1 MYAGRAAFF
10 KLLFVS
16 VDKVKN
22 GAAGRYNQR
31 LLFHSIPIEPMKNLF
46 LAILLSVILAGCQ
59 PSAPEVTRI
68 QTRVTPPTDVIE
80 PGEHRLGVGGS
91 RLVNGKLSWRD
102 GTLYVPNVPESG
114 KPLPLFVWMHGGGGR
129 ASDGEYLF
137 PLADEL
143 GVAIVTLDARHNTWD
158 GIDSPFGPDVLFIDE
173 SLQHI
178 FERVAIDPQKVALAG
193 LSDGAA
199 YALAVGRV
207 NGDLFTHLVAVA
219 PGRLNPPAPT
229 IGEPRI
235 LVAHGTQDNVYSVH
249 GSRNYIVPNLEE
261 AGYDVTYLEFD
272 GPHWMP
278 EPVARQVLKWLVE

>member
-1 MYAGRAAFF
+1 VYAGRAAFF

-91 RLVNGKLSWRD
+91 RLVNGKLSW
-102 GTLYVPNVPESG
+102 
-114 KPLPLFVWMHGGGGR
+114 
-129 ASDGEYLF
+129 DGEYLF

-219 PGRLNPPAPT
+219 PGRLNPPAKSPGPSW
-229 IGEPRI
+229 IARKSWP
-235 LVAHGTQDNVYSVH
+235 LVA
-249 GSRNYIVPNLEE
+249 GS
-261 AGYDVTYLEFD
+261 
-272 GPHWMP
+272 
-278 EPVARQVLKWLVE
+278 